1 MHRAAVWQHSSNSN
15 IKIVHN
21 SIEHFLWNPSDFFSD
36 DVLSCLWIVFT
47 NSVFQVPPQKIVRQ
61 VEILGI
67 GWPGVISL
75 MWNESV
81 PWEFMPEVFKCSVR
95 ELRRHL
101 ISRTNHVNT
110 SRVTS
115 HETDS
120 FCIKPITPGHP
131 IPKISTGLTIFWG
144 WYLKDS
150 LWKQS
155 KDKKG
160 NNQKRNHMDSTRNVW
175 NEHSINYWKSIA
187 KHYWFYSGFHQ
198 KNSINFQYLWRK
210 SLAGVLIF
218 VNVIAKEK

>member
-21 SIEHFLWNPSDFFSD
+21 SIEHFLWNPSDFSPD

-47 NSVFQVPPQKIVRQ
+47 NSVFQVPPQKIVRR

-67 GWPGVISL
+67 GWPGVIGL
-75 MWNESV
+75 TRNESV
-81 PWEFMPEVFKCSVR
+81 PWEVMPEVFKCSVR
-95 ELRRHL
+95 EMRRHP
-101 ISRTNHVNT
+101 ISRTNHLNT

-120 FCIKPITPGHP
+120 FCIKPITPGHT

-155 KDKKG
+155 TDKRG
-160 NNQKRNHMDSTRNVW
+160 HHQKRNQTDSTRN
-175 NEHSINYWKSIA
+175 A
-187 KHYWFYSGFHQ
+187 Q
-198 KNSINFQYLWRK
+198 
-210 SLAGVLIF
+210 
-218 VNVIAKEK
+218 